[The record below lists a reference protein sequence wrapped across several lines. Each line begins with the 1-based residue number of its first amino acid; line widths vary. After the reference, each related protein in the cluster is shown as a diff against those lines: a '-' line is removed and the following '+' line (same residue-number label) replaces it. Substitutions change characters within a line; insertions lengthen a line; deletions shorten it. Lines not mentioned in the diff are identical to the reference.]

1 MQPST
6 KQIFFA
12 MAVIAVFMA
21 SVVISQ
27 YFNLQRK
34 AKEHKIRLE
43 TIGKLQFRGK
53 VINSKVY
60 KYGTKN
66 CYIICVKIDSA
77 NVKDFYI
84 YNGLDCL
91 KIKNGIATLPAGY
104 LNHTLGV
111 VDSVAVNI
119 NNNGGIMFHYK
130 GNVRDERPLAFD
142 PTGVSE
148 SDMNACN

>member
-1 MQPST
+1 MEPNT
-6 KQIFFA
+6 RKIFFI
-12 MAVIAVFMA
+12 MAIGAAFLVCMIV
-21 SVVISQ
+21 SQ
-27 YFNLQRK
+27 YFNVQRK

-53 VINSKVY
+53 VVNSKVY

-66 CYIICVKIDSA
+66 CYIICVKLDSA

-84 YNGLDCL
+84 YNDLDCL

-119 NNNGGIMFHYK
+119 NNSGQIMYHYK

-148 SDMNACN
+148 SDLNTCN